1 MGRGNDMFK
10 QKRYLRAMDYYE
22 RGSSLMDVLE
32 AEDLGIQGMKNKE
45 AEKRNAAIWSCQ
57 KPLLLNWAL
66 ILMKLEN
73 WTEAERKCTGVLM
86 DIDKLNVKALYR
98 RGVCNIHLGDQD
110 QARTDLMR
118 AAELD
123 TSIAP
128 EVEREMVK
136 VESMQKIVDTIDK
149 PLAKK
154 VVQDIVEVGDLRS
167 DLPPPVEAPVPTPN
181 DRMIMELE
189 GQRAATEDA
198 DDIDN
203 DAYCRQRETIYNRFL
218 GGRPAEADDM

>member
-1 MGRGNDMFK
+1 MG
-10 QKRYLRAMDYYE
+10 
-22 RGSSLMDVLE
+22 
-32 AEDLGIQGMKNKE
+32 
-45 AEKRNAAIWSCQ
+45 
-57 KPLLLNWAL
+57 
-66 ILMKLEN
+66 
-73 WTEAERKCTGVLM
+73 KCTEVLM
-86 DIDKLNVKALYR
+86 DIDKLCVKALYR

-136 VESMQKIVDTIDK
+136 VESMQKVVDTIDK

-189 GQRAATEDA
+189 GQRAATEDT
-198 DDIDN
+198 DIDN
-203 DAYCRQRETIYNRFL
+203 DSYCRQREAIYNAFL
-218 GGRPAEADDM
+218 GGRPADDA